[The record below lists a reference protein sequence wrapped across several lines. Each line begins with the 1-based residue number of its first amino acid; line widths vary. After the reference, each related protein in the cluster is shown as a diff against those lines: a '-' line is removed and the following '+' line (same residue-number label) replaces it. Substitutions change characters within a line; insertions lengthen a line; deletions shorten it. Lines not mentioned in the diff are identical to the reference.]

1 VNNSYRVVLKKSF
14 WMPPLIKNREHRNLH
29 FHNHKQWILP
39 WQVRDVKRQIYILAG
54 IENKWKIYFFLNSRS
69 FRSKT
74 LFNYYIISAIFV
86 LFVSFFPI
94 TGNKIKFK
102 KKRDL
107 WSIVD
112 FDKKTFFP
120 CYIYCIYR
128 TKIFLQYKTKQL
140 FCCNTDYSWHLWCFG

>member
-1 VNNSYRVVLKKSF
+1 
-14 WMPPLIKNREHRNLH
+14 
-29 FHNHKQWILP
+29 
-39 WQVRDVKRQIYILAG
+39 VRDVKRQIYILAG

-107 WSIVD
+107 WYIVD
-112 FDKKTFFP
+112 FDKKSIFQTKVRKFS
-120 CYIYCIYR
+120 CVKKVKKDGYIR
-128 TKIFLQYKTKQL
+128 DQ
-140 FCCNTDYSWHLWCFG
+140 NENEN